1 MVVDE
6 KKRWSGFKV
15 QENWQKVLFFKKYMQ
30 EKLSKGTLKTEVFRI
45 LLTNTYVIYVCLHV

>member
-1 MVVDE
+1 
-6 KKRWSGFKV
+6 
-15 QENWQKVLFFKKYMQ
+15 MQ